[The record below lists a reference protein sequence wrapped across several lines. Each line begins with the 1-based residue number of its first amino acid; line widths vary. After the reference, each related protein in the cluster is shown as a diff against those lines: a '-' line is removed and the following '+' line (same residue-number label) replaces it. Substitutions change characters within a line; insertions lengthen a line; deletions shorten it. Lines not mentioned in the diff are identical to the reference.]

1 MRMSVDRRALAACV
15 AAMAAWSVSSVT
27 AQRATPPPP
36 AASGP
41 APSVTVEKPSS
52 HTVTGGSCR
61 VLSDG
66 TLSAH
71 WGPENL
77 PTLGFTIG
85 PGAAMADQMHA
96 NKAKFTGPGK
106 YENEILAL
114 YLGKTVLD
122 DSFGG
127 LGTIVINAD
136 GHSGTFVTNDG
147 KASGKFDCGA
157 IAK

>member
-1 MRMSVDRRALAACV
+1 MMSRNRRLVALCVLSLAAWPATHV
-15 AAMAAWSVSSVT
+15 L
-27 AQRATPPPP
+27 AQRGALP
-36 AASGP
+36 AAG
-41 APSVTVEKPSS
+41 AAQPSVTVNKPSS
-52 HTVTGGSCR
+52 RTVTGGECR

-71 WGPENL
+71 WGPEAL

-106 YENEILAL
+106 YPNEILAL
-114 YLGKTVLD
+114 YLGKTALD

-127 LGTIVINAD
+127 LGTIVLNAD
-136 GHSGTFVTNDG
+136 GHSGTFATNDS
-147 KASGKFDCGA
+147 KASGTFDCGA
-157 IAK
+157 IQK